1 MTSRLITRKLIT
13 IICESCL
20 EGQITQASIKLG
32 ARGYTVCDARGKG
45 AHGLRDGSWP
55 EKGNIRIEII
65 CDEPIA
71 TRVLDL
77 LVENYYQNYT
87 FVTFVADVGV
97 LRPEKFKVI

>member
-1 MTSRLITRKLIT
+1 MRGVIRFAMHEVRGRTDYVM
-13 IICESCL
+13 
-20 EGQITQASIKLG
+20 
-32 ARGYTVCDARGKG
+32 ARGLK
-45 AHGLRDGSWP
+45 
-55 EKGNIRIEII
+55 KGNIRIEII

-97 LRPEKFKVI
+97 LRPEKFQVI